1 MRVASPQLLEVM
13 LVRVLALALALAGCG
28 GSAKELRLTLSPAA
42 DMNDARSC
50 YVLTRAVDGKAFSTE
65 SYDDVAGKAM
75 APDDSV
81 LSAVAVLP
89 GVGQVIKVPLP
100 EKGRVAVYA
109 MFKQPEDEAWRV
121 LLPEEPPAEIE
132 IRLDRSRM
140 CWASDHAP
148 KGAAGRCRQRKK
160 EQ

>member
-1 MRVASPQLLEVM
+1 MRVASLQILGVM
-13 LVRVLALALALAGCG
+13 LALALALTGCG
-28 GSAKELRLTLSPAA
+28 GSAKELRLTLRPEA

-50 YVLTRAVDGKAFSTE
+50 YVLTRAIDGKAFSTE
-65 SYDDVAGKAM
+65 SYDDVVGKAM

-121 LLPEEPPAEIE
+121 LLPEEPPAEVE

-140 CWASDHAP
+140 CWTGDNARKEAS
-148 KGAAGRCRQRKK
+148 GLCRQRKK
-160 EQ
+160 DR